1 MTDTMS
7 ALTHLNHSKYANKK
21 AYLDDFHRQWN
32 SEALLVNKWF
42 SLQSQQVGDLALNNI
57 IHLTKHP
64 DFDVQNP
71 NKVYALIGGFLHGN
85 AVIFHAKDGS
95 GYAFA
100 TEWILKLDA
109 INPQVAARLVA
120 CFNQWQRYDVE
131 RQLLMQKQMQCIAEH
146 EGLSDN
152 VREIINKALGN
163 P

>member
-1 MTDTMS
+1 MGASSDE
-7 ALTHLNHSKYANKK
+7 N
-21 AYLDDFHRQWN
+21 D
-32 SEALLVNKWF
+32 
-42 SLQSQQVGDLALNNI
+42 I
-57 IHLTKHP
+57 
-64 DFDVQNP
+64 
-71 NKVYALIGGFLHGN
+71 N

-109 INPQVAARLVA
+109 INPQIAARLVA

-131 RQLLMQKQMQCIAEH
+131 HQLLMQKQMQRIAEH